1 MALNYRYHALGI
13 FMSRNLVCLLVA
25 SLLSATSIQ
34 APATTLAQTLASPYV
49 RARNYV
55 LIDPRSG
62 QALIS
67 QAANQPVPPASLTK
81 LMTAYLTFMALK
93 QGQLKLDQQ
102 ASVSVDAW
110 KAGGSTMF
118 LQPGLP
124 VTIDQL
130 VQGLV
135 VVSGNDAAIVLAQTI
150 AGNTSSFVQLMNLTA
165 KRLGMNQSHFDSVNG
180 LPTPTHLISAGDIAL
195 LTRNIMQQ
203 FPQYLHYFGEH
214 TFTYNKVTQPN
225 WNPLVFTD
233 STITGMKT
241 GHTNEAGYCLVATAT
256 RMGRS
261 LISVVLGSQTRGD
274 SANAAEALLDFGY
287 RFFETRRVYQAGQRI
302 STITNTWSSPSQ
314 ILIGIT
320 DDVWVTFPVG
330 HYASIKAKVDIPAN
344 IKLPITKGQFLG
356 SLILIDGEEVLSRT
370 PLVVLNP
377 VQKANWLKHL
387 WNVIK
392 TAI

>member
-1 MALNYRYHALGI
+1 
-13 FMSRNLVCLLVA
+13 MSRNIVCLLVA
-25 SLLSATSIQ
+25 SLLSATSVQ
-34 APATTLAQTLASPYV
+34 APAATLAQTLASPYV
-49 RARNYV
+49 RAKNYV
-55 LIDPRSG
+55 LIDPSSG
-62 QALIS
+62 QTLIA
-67 QAANQPVPPASLTK
+67 QAADQPVPPASLTK

-102 ASVSVDAW
+102 ARVSVDAW

-124 VTIDQL
+124 VTVDQL
-130 VQGLV
+130 IQGLV
-135 VVSGNDAAIVLAQTI
+135 VVSGNDAAIVLAQTM
-150 AGNTSSFVQLMNLTA
+150 AGKTSSFVQLMNLTA

-195 LTRNIMQQ
+195 LTRAIIRQ
-203 FPQYLHYFGEH
+203 FPQYLHYFREH

-225 WNPLVFTD
+225 WNPLIFTD

-241 GHTNEAGYCLVATAT
+241 GHTDEAGYCLVATST

-274 SANAAEALLDFGY
+274 SANAAEELLDFGY
-287 RFFETRRVYQAGQRI
+287 RFFETQLAYHAGQRI
-302 STITNTWSSPSQ
+302 STITNTWASPNQ
-314 ILIGIT
+314 ISLGIT
-320 DDVWVTFPVG
+320 DDVWVTVPVG
-330 HYASIKAKVDIPAN
+330 HYASIKAKVDIPTD
-344 IKLPITKGQFLG
+344 IKLPIAKGQFWG
-356 SLILIDGEEVLSRT
+356 SLILIDGEEELSRT

-377 VQKANWLKHL
+377 AQKASWLKHL
-387 WNVIK
+387 WSVIK